1 MAYHPEIV
9 RSTYYQERSARV
21 ENLLHVME
29 TEKALDGW
37 IGHSVQVRTL
47 PTVAWSGKTLTPLT
61 L

>member
-37 IGHSVQVRTL
+37 IGHLVQVRT
-47 PTVAWSGKTLTPLT
+47 
-61 L
+61 